1 MSEKDDEKKALDVLR
16 SFAGLIALNLSVEQ
30 RLTDVVGKVSQ
41 ASWESTFIRFPSWF
55 DFYFTPPLESLE
67 RIRQLKS
74 VQDSAIP
81 HEPGM
86 DPFEHFQKT
95 VDDIWVH
102 AREVAA
108 IHTEVV
114 AHDEPITL
122 NIEDAE
128 ARQILEELAVY
139 KAVVA
144 IIRAYCFYG
153 QGMHSLIAAGQ
164 GGNDRG
170 YVLAVSID
178 PAVQWHPAVIERV
191 SRDAIA
197 GRTDFAGKLRKAAE
211 FGPSPRIDKD
221 LHQLR
226 YMLGLFEE
234 IGILKELSDAERFE
248 LFCHELGLYPDTGEN
263 PKAALCTFIKRWRRS
278 RVH

>member
-1 MSEKDDEKKALDVLR
+1 MSEVDDEKKILDALR

-41 ASWESTFIRFPSWF
+41 ASWESSFVRIPSWF

-74 VQDSAIP
+74 VQDGAIP
-81 HEPGM
+81 YEPDM
-86 DPFEHFQKT
+86 DIFEYFQKM

-108 IHTEVV
+108 IHSEVV
-114 AHDEPITL
+114 AHEEPITL

-128 ARQILEELAVY
+128 SRQILEELAVY
-139 KAVVA
+139 KAIVA
-144 IIRAYCFYG
+144 INRSYCFYG

-164 GGNDRG
+164 GGNDNG
-170 YVLAVSID
+170 YILAVSID
-178 PAVQWHPAVIERV
+178 PTVQWHPSVIERV

-197 GRTDFAGKLRKAAE
+197 GRTDFASKLRKAAE
-211 FGPSPRIDKD
+211 SGPSPRIDKD

-226 YMLGLFEE
+226 YMLGIFEE
-234 IGILKELSDAERFE
+234 LGFLKALSDAKRYE
-248 LFCHELGLYPDTGEN
+248 LFCIELGLYPNTGEN
-263 PKAALCTFIKRWRRS
+263 PKAALCTFIKRWHRS
-278 RVH
+278 RVR

>member
-1 MSEKDDEKKALDVLR
+1 MSEKDDEKKGLDALR
-16 SFAGLIALNLSVEQ
+16 SFAGLIALNLSMEQ
-30 RLTDVVGKVSQ
+30 RLTDVVSKVSQ

-55 DFYFTPPLESLE
+55 DFYFIPPMESLE

-74 VQDSAIP
+74 VKDSAVP
-81 HEPGM
+81 HEPGT
-86 DPFEHFQKT
+86 DLFECFQKT
-95 VDDIWVH
+95 VDDIWVQ

-108 IHTEVV
+108 IHSEVV
-114 AHDEPITL
+114 DREEPVTL
-122 NIEDAE
+122 DIDNADAL
-128 ARQILEELAVY
+128 QTLEELAVY
-139 KAVVA
+139 KAVIA

-164 GGNDRG
+164 GGNDKG
-170 YVLAVSID
+170 YFLAVSID
-178 PAVQWHPAVIERV
+178 PTVQWHPAVLDRV
-191 SRDAIA
+191 SGEAIA
-197 GRTDFAGKLRKAAE
+197 GRTEFASKLRKAAE
-211 FGPSPRIDKD
+211 SGPSPRIDKD

-226 YMLGLFEE
+226 YMLGIFEE
-234 IGILKELSDAERFE
+234 FGILKELSDAERYE